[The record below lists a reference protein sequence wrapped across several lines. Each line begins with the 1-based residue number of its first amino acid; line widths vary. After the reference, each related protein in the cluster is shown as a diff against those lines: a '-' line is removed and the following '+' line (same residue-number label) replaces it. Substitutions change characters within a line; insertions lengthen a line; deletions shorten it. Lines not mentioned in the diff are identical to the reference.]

1 MTEHTSGNRDDE
13 ALIDRLK
20 AIAHPL
26 RFAILQSLGRGEA
39 SVSEIEQASGIGQPT
54 LSQQLSVLRG
64 AGLVITRRQSKQVFY
79 SLDNDAIAQ
88 CAQEI
93 AALSPTRSAISN
105 PGAPSAAHQS
115 RSGAAVFATVSPR

>member
-1 MTEHTSGNRDDE
+1 MAEHTSGNRDDE

-79 SLDNDAIAQ
+79 TLDNDAIAQ

-93 AALSPTRSAISN
+93 AALSPSAISSS
-105 PGAPSAAHQS
+105 GAPSAAHQS

>member
-1 MTEHTSGNRDDE
+1 MAEHTSGNRDDE

-79 SLDNDAIAQ
+79 TLDNDAIAQ

-93 AALSPTRSAISN
+93 AALSPSAISS